1 MKLNVTHL
9 RYDLNLF
16 FLFSSLPGLQP
27 ARGLCVA
34 LWIDNGN
41 TFFRAGWE
49 FSLSPFHPPDEVR
62 VKAEAGNGCAT
73 WEIIQLSDQRG
84 HTRGLITSSS
94 TAGQPV
100 RRPGACV
107 SQLATLTYL
116 NVVRVVHQMLL
127 LSGNISET
135 KHSVQHYETLDICAI
150 SNSSFLC
157 IIATKINPLSMI

>member
-1 MKLNVTHL
+1 M
-9 RYDLNLF
+9 
-16 FLFSSLPGLQP
+16 
-27 ARGLCVA
+27 A

-94 TAGQPV
+94 TAGQPA

-107 SQLATLTYL
+107 SQLAILTYL
-116 NVVRVVHQMLL
+116 NVGVVHLMLL
-127 LSGNISET
+127 LSANISET
-135 KHSVQHYETLDICAI
+135 QHSVQHYKTLEVCEI
-150 SNSSFLC
+150 SHLHHSSK
-157 IIATKINPLSMI
+157 AKPSVKPLQPFTSNVCLSSW